1 MTRRNTLFLIASLAL
16 GIAVRVWFLNETHLT
31 LEDSLITFRYA
42 ENLADGRGFVYNE
55 GERVLGTTTPL
66 WASLLAIADRLGSP
80 DTTTSS
86 RWLAIV
92 LDAMTAV
99 ILFTT
104 FQSPG
109 HSRLS
114 LIWAAI
120 FMTSSGIVPI
130 NMSGMESPLLL
141 FSMAL
146 TVRGL
151 ALRNRLF
158 PVGMAMTILTR
169 MDGLIFVACMI
180 AAAGSR
186 DMKWTLRQAFMAAL
200 LLAPWTGF
208 SVYYFG
214 DLLPQSMR
222 AKMSIYAL
230 GLHSSADPFIDRFT
244 PIGETSHLRFML
256 KSVSSVFLIAGIIA
270 VRRKNHLLLPV
281 AVFFLLYSLIFM
293 TSGGLIFPWYLTPAT
308 FAYDLLLAAGLASA
322 LDWIGAVVGM
332 RRARALLIL
341 ILACVVVIN
350 IRTLQG
356 RLDEYREMQRFEEEL
371 RAGIGKWLRE
381 NAADGSSVFLE
392 PIGYIGYHAGPGVR
406 IIDQMGLVSPEVAAL
421 RKKSD
426 SWYMEAIRKLRPEY
440 IIEYTRSLEENLTE
454 GTSSP
459 LFADQEE
466 RTWFNN
472 NYETVRLFETR
483 ELYPHLEEK
492 EKSYTLLKRRCSDQ
506 DEQ

>member
-1 MTRRNTLFLIASLAL
+1 
-16 GIAVRVWFLNETHLT
+16 
-31 LEDSLITFRYA
+31 
-42 ENLADGRGFVYNE
+42 
-55 GERVLGTTTPL
+55 
-66 WASLLAIADRLGSP
+66 
-80 DTTTSS
+80 
-86 RWLAIV
+86 
-92 LDAMTAV
+92 
-99 ILFTT
+99 
-104 FQSPG
+104 
-109 HSRLS
+109 
-114 LIWAAI
+114 
-120 FMTSSGIVPI
+120 
-130 NMSGMESPLLL
+130 
-141 FSMAL
+141 
-146 TVRGL
+146 
-151 ALRNRLF
+151 
-158 PVGMAMTILTR
+158 
-169 MDGLIFVACMI
+169 
-180 AAAGSR
+180 
-186 DMKWTLRQAFMAAL
+186 
-200 LLAPWTGF
+200 
-208 SVYYFG
+208 
-214 DLLPQSMR
+214 
-222 AKMSIYAL
+222 
-230 GLHSSADPFIDRFT
+230 
-244 PIGETSHLRFML
+244 ML

-281 AVFFLLYSLIFM
+281 AVFFLLYSLLFM

-426 SWYMEAIRKLRPEY
+426 SWYMEAIRELRPEY
-440 IIEYTRSLEENLTE
+440 IVEYTRSLEENLTE